1 MNDSQIPARWLPFI
15 RALWLVVVLLLLGV
29 FFAGISP
36 YFNELRV
43 ACTRVDC
50 LMMALSPEE
59 AQELRDLGLSM
70 EFYAGY
76 MVLLVIYAVVV
87 IIPLAGLV
95 FWRRSDT
102 WMGLLL
108 SLAII
113 FFGTASAMSVPAL
126 VSVYPSL
133 SWAFFV
139 GDFLSGLLYVL
150 IFYLFPDGRFVP
162 RWTRVLVMAMIGG
175 FLIDLVLPIGTP
187 ITPSYSTFMEIFW
200 LVGLMVGGWA
210 QIYRYRRVSTAVQ
223 RQQTKW
229 VMFGL
234 IVMLIPT
241 LIWSFTVE
249 LEYFQLQSG
258 FTHLIFNFSLGIAVI
273 VFTIFPLTVVFSILR
288 YRLWDIDVIIN
299 RTLVYGLLTG
309 VLALLYYGS
318 VILFQSILRSITGE
332 EYQIVVVASTLLIA
346 VLFNPL
352 RWRIQESIDRRF
364 YRRKY
369 DAEQVLA
376 QFAAT
381 GREEVDLDRLVEALL
396 VVVDETIQPEHVSLW
411 LREPE
416 PYSLTK

>member
-1 MNDSQIPARWLPFI
+1 MNDSRIPARWLPFL
-15 RALWLVVVLLLLGV
+15 RGLWLVVVLLLLGI
-29 FFAGISP
+29 FFAGILP
-36 YFNELRV
+36 YFNDLRET
-43 ACTRVDC
+43 CTGQGC
-50 LMMALSPEE
+50 LLMALSPEE

-76 MVLLVIYAVVV
+76 MVVLNIYTVIVL
-87 IIPLAGLV
+87 IPLAGLV

-102 WMGLLL
+102 WLGLLL

-126 VSVYPSL
+126 VSAYPSL
-133 SWAFFV
+133 SWAFFA

-162 RWTRVLVMAMIGG
+162 RWTRVLIMAMIGG
-175 FLIDLVLPIGTP
+175 MLIDLVLPIGAP
-187 ITPSYSTFMEIFW
+187 ITPSYSTFTEIFW
-200 LVGLMVGGWA
+200 LAGLMVGGWA
-210 QIYRYRRVSTAVQ
+210 QIYRYRWISTPVQ

-241 LIWSFTVE
+241 LIWSFTVD

-258 FTHLIFNFSLGIAVI
+258 FTHLVFNFSLGIAVI
-273 VFTIFPLTVVFSILR
+273 VYTVFPLTVVISILR

-309 VLALLYYGS
+309 VLALLYFGS
-318 VILFQSILRSITGE
+318 VVLFQSLFRAITGE
-332 EYQIVVVASTLLIA
+332 EYQIVVVASTLIIA

-352 RWRIQESIDRRF
+352 RRRIQASIDRRF

-376 QFAAT
+376 KFAAT
-381 GREEVDLDRLVEALL
+381 GRDEVDLDRLVEALL
-396 VVVDETIQPEHVSLW
+396 VVVDETIQPEHVTIW

-416 PYSLTK
+416 PHTLTK

>member
-1 MNDSQIPARWLPFI
+1 
-15 RALWLVVVLLLLGV
+15 
-29 FFAGISP
+29 
-36 YFNELRV
+36 
-43 ACTRVDC
+43 
-50 LMMALSPEE
+50 MA
-59 AQELRDLGLSM
+59 
-70 EFYAGY
+70 FYAGY
-76 MVLLVIYAVVV
+76 MVVLDIYPVLLVIP
-87 IIPLAGLV
+87 IAGLV

-102 WMGLLL
+102 WLGLLL

-126 VSVYPSL
+126 VSAYPSL
-133 SWAFFV
+133 SWAFFA

-162 RWTRVLVMAMIGG
+162 RWTRVLIMAMIGG
-175 FLIDLVLPIGTP
+175 MLIDLVLPIGAP
-187 ITPSYSTFMEIFW
+187 ITPSYSTFTEVFW

-210 QIYRYRRVSTAVQ
+210 QIYRYRWISTPVQ

-241 LIWSFTVE
+241 LIWSFTVD

-258 FTHLIFNFSLGIAVI
+258 FTHLVFNFSLGIAVI
-273 VFTIFPLTVVFSILR
+273 VYTVFPLTVVISILR

-309 VLALLYYGS
+309 VLALLYFGS
-318 VILFQSILRSITGE
+318 VVLFQSLFRAITGE
-332 EYQIVVVASTLLIA
+332 EYQIVVVASTLIIA

-352 RWRIQESIDRRF
+352 RRRIQASIDRRF

-376 QFAAT
+376 KFAAT
-381 GREEVDLDRLVEALL
+381 GRDEVDLDRLVEALL
-396 VVVDETIQPEHVSLW
+396 VVVDETIQPEHVTIW

-416 PYSLTK
+416 PHTLTK